1 MIASSPSGSLAA
13 NPVDDIVVLHYPEL
27 RHSNWELLCEAA
39 RSRCVRLTT
48 WEPHRL
54 QIHCMDGEISGCY
67 DGKPVRPGVV
77 LHRTVAAF
85 QGIVIPVLK
94 LWASEGTVVLNDPD
108 AAYLS
113 RDKLL
118 TYLAL
123 HRAQVPIVRTIAFV
137 EPSDEVMQPLTDHHG
152 VILKPAH
159 GTRGEGIRA
168 FGSTDELLAAWEDH
182 LGQQPPSSLVR
193 EHYVVQ
199 PLVKGGGRD
208 LRAFVVNGACVALI
222 QRQAAPGEVRA
233 NLTLGATATQLS
245 PDHPAASTAVA
256 ALQAC
261 RLDYGGVD
269 LIEDDD
275 GIVRVLEVDAW
286 AGFAGI
292 SAVTGE
298 DVAGAI
304 LQLAMT
310 RQRGDAAP

>member
-1 MIASSPSGSLAA
+1 MTE
-13 NPVDDIVVLHYPEL
+13 IVVLHYPNV
-27 RHSNWELLCEAA
+27 RYANWQLLCKSA
-39 RSRCVRLTT
+39 RSRGIRLAT

-54 QIHCMDGEISGCY
+54 QVHCMDGRISGCY
-67 DGKPVRPGVV
+67 DGKPVRPGIV

-85 QGIVIPVLK
+85 QGIVIPALK
-94 LWASEGTVVLNDPD
+94 LWASEGAIVLNEPD
-108 AAYLS
+108 AAYRS

-123 HRAQVPIVRTIAFV
+123 HRAQVPIVHTIAFV
-137 EPSDEVMQPLTDHHG
+137 EPSTAALQPLVDHRG

-159 GTRGEGIRA
+159 GVRGEGIRA
-168 FGSTDELLAAWEDH
+168 WRSTDELLAAWEGTIEQRSP
-182 LGQQPPSSLVR
+182 LSLAR
-193 EHYVVQ
+193 EHYVAQ
-199 PLVKGGGRD
+199 PLTGGGGRD
-208 LRAFVVNGACVALI
+208 LRAFVVDGVCVALM
-222 QRQAAPGEVRA
+222 QRQAAPGEIRA
-233 NLTLGATATQLS
+233 NLTLGATPTQL
-245 PDHPAASTAVA
+245 PRDHPAASTAVA
-256 ALQAC
+256 ALEAC

-275 GIVRVLEVDAW
+275 GTIRVLEVDAW

-310 RQRGDAAP
+310 RRLGGAAA

>member
-1 MIASSPSGSLAA
+1 M
-13 NPVDDIVVLHYPEL
+13 LHYPNV
-27 RHSNWELLCEAA
+27 RYSNWSLLCKAA
-39 RSRCVRLTT
+39 RNRGIRLTT

-54 QIHCMDGEISGCY
+54 QVHCVDGEISGCY
-67 DGKPVRPGVV
+67 DGKPVRPGTI

-94 LWASEGTVVLNDPD
+94 LWASEETIVLNEPE
-108 AAYLS
+108 AAYRS

-123 HRAQVPIVRTIAFV
+123 HRAQIPIVRTIAFV
-137 EPSDEVMQPLTDHHG
+137 EPSEEAMLPLADYQR

-159 GTRGEGIRA
+159 GIRGEGIRA
-168 FGSTDELLAAWEDH
+168 FGSTGEVLAAWEYDFGPQKH
-182 LGQQPPSSLVR
+182 LSLAR
-193 EHYVVQ
+193 EHYVAQ
-199 PLVKGGGRD
+199 PLVKGGGCD
-208 LRAFVVNGACVALI
+208 LRAFVVNGACVALM
-222 QRQAAPGEVRA
+222 QRKAAPGEVRA
-233 NLTLGATATQLS
+233 NLTLGATSTQLS
-245 PDHPAASTAVA
+245 LDHPAASTAVA

-269 LIEDDD
+269 LIEDDG

-292 SAVTGE
+292 SAATGV

-304 LQLAMT
+304 LELAKT
-310 RQRGDAAP
+310 RRLGGNAT

>member
-1 MIASSPSGSLAA
+1 M
-13 NPVDDIVVLHYPEL
+13 VLHYPNV
-27 RHSNWELLCEAA
+27 RYPNWQLLCKAA
-39 RSRCVRLTT
+39 QSRGIRLTT

-54 QIHCMDGEISGCY
+54 QVHCMDGWISGCY
-67 DGKPVRPGVV
+67 DGKPVRPGII

-94 LWASEGTVVLNDPD
+94 LWASEETVVLNEPD
-108 AAYLS
+108 AAYRS

-123 HRAQVPIVRTIAFV
+123 HRAQVPIVHTIAFV
-137 EPSDEVMQPLTDHHG
+137 EPSEEAIQPLADHQG

-159 GTRGEGIRA
+159 GTQGEGIRA
-168 FGSTDELLAAWEDH
+168 FRSTGELLATWEGDPEQRSP
-182 LGQQPPSSLVR
+182 LSLAR
-193 EHYVVQ
+193 EHYVAQ
-199 PLVKGGGRD
+199 PLVGGGGRD
-208 LRAFVVNGACVALI
+208 LRAFVVDGACVALM
-222 QRQAAPGEVRA
+222 QRQAVPGEVRA
-233 NLTLGATATQLS
+233 NLTLGATPTQL
-245 PDHPAASTAVA
+245 PIDHPAASIAVA
-256 ALQAC
+256 ALEAC

-275 GIVRVLEVDAW
+275 GTVRVLEVDAW

-310 RQRGDAAP
+310 RRLGGRLGGTGA

>member
-1 MIASSPSGSLAA
+1 ME
-13 NPVDDIVVLHYPEL
+13 DIVVLHY
-27 RHSNWELLCEAA
+27 HSIGNPNWELLCESA
-39 RSRCVRLTT
+39 RRRGIRLAT

-54 QIHCMDGEISGCY
+54 QIECMEGRVSGCY
-67 DGKPVRPGVV
+67 DGKPVRPRIV
-77 LHRTVAAF
+77 LHRTVISF
-85 QGIVIPVLK
+85 QGIVLPALQ
-94 LWASEGTVVLNDPD
+94 LWASEGTVVLNEPA
-108 AAYLS
+108 AAYRS

-123 HRAQVPIVRTIAFV
+123 HRARVPIVNTIAFI
-137 EPSDEVMQPLTDHHG
+137 EPSKDSMRHLTDHQG

-168 FGSTDELLAAWEDH
+168 FDSMAELLAAWEDNAGPQSP
-182 LGQQPPSSLVR
+182 LSLTR

-199 PLVKGGGRD
+199 PLIKGGGRD
-208 LRAFVVNGACVALI
+208 LRAFVVNGACVALM

-233 NLTLGATATQLS
+233 NLALGATATQISL
-245 PDHPAASTAVA
+245 DHPAASTAVA
-256 ALQAC
+256 ALSAC

-275 GIVRVLEVDAW
+275 GTVRVLEVDAW

-298 DVAGAI
+298 DVASAI

-310 RQRGDAAP
+310 R

>member
-1 MIASSPSGSLAA
+1 M
-13 NPVDDIVVLHYPEL
+13 VLHYPSV
-27 RHSNWELLCEAA
+27 RYPNWRLLCEAA
-39 RSRCVRLTT
+39 RRRGIQLTT

-54 QIHCMDGEISGCY
+54 QVHCMDGWISGCY
-67 DGKPVRPGVV
+67 DGKPVRPEIV

-94 LWASEGTVVLNDPD
+94 IWTSEETVVLNEPD
-108 AAYLS
+108 AAYHS

-123 HRAQVPIVRTIAFV
+123 HRAQVPIVHTVAFV
-137 EPSDEVMQPLTDHHG
+137 EPSEEAMRPLADHRG

-159 GTRGEGIRA
+159 GVRGEGIRA
-168 FGSTDELLAAWEDH
+168 FGSTGELLAAWEDD
-182 LGQQPPSSLVR
+182 LERQSPVSLAR
-193 EHYVVQ
+193 EHYVAQ
-199 PLVKGGGRD
+199 PLVGGGGRD
-208 LRAFVVNGACVALI
+208 VRAFVVDGSCVALM

-233 NLTLGATATQLS
+233 NLTLGATPTQL
-245 PDHPAASTAVA
+245 PLDHPAASTAVA
-256 ALQAC
+256 AVEAC

-275 GIVRVLEVDAW
+275 GTVRVLEVDAW

-304 LQLAMT
+304 LQLAVT
-310 RQRGDAAP
+310 RRLGGPLGGPGGRLGDTAT

>member
-1 MIASSPSGSLAA
+1 
-13 NPVDDIVVLHYPEL
+13 VVLHYPSV
-27 RHSNWELLCEAA
+27 RYPNWRLLCEAA
-39 RSRCVRLTT
+39 QSRGIRLTT

-54 QIHCMDGEISGCY
+54 QVHCVDGSISGCY
-67 DGKPVRPGVV
+67 DGKPVRPGII

-94 LWASEGTVVLNDPD
+94 LWASEEAIVLNEPD
-108 AAYLS
+108 AAYHS

-123 HRAQVPIVRTIAFV
+123 HRAQVPIVHTVAFV
-137 EPSDEVMQPLTDHHG
+137 EPSEEAMRPLADHRG

-168 FGSTDELLAAWEDH
+168 FWSTDKILVAWEDD
-182 LGQQPPSSLVR
+182 LKKQSPLSFAR

-199 PLVKGGGRD
+199 PLVGGGGRD
-208 LRAFVVNGACVALI
+208 VRAFVVDGSCVALM

-233 NLTLGATATQLS
+233 NLTLGATATQL
-245 PDHPAASTAVA
+245 PLDHPAASTAVA
-256 ALQAC
+256 AVEAC

-275 GIVRVLEVDAW
+275 GTVRVLEVDAW

-304 LQLAMT
+304 LQLAVT
-310 RQRGDAAP
+310 RRLGGLGGRPGDTAV